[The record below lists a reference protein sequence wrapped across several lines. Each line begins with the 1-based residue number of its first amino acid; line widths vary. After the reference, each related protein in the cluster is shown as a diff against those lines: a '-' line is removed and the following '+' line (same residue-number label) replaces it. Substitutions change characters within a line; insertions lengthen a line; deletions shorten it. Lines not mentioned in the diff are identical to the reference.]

1 MIILNKEQIKQ
12 KIKRMAMEIYENHAN
27 ENEII
32 LAGINTKGLALAKLL
47 KQDIENLSPLK
58 SIISHIELNP
68 AQPSKNGVKIDLSH
82 SSLNAK
88 TIIIVDDVSNT
99 GRTLF
104 YAFGVLMDA
113 LPKVVET
120 AVLIE
125 RTHKCFPVDVR
136 FVGLRLATTLKEHI
150 DVNLGS
156 EKNWSAQLD

>member
-27 ENEII
+27 ETEII

-47 KQDIENLSPLK
+47 KKEIEMLCPLQC
-58 SIISHIELNP
+58 ILSHIELNP
-68 AQPSKNGVKIDLSH
+68 AQPSTNDVKIDVSH
-82 SSLNAK
+82 SFLNNK

-150 DVNLGS
+150 NVNLTT
-156 EKNWSAQLD
+156 EKNWAVQLD

>member
-1 MIILNKEQIKQ
+1 
-12 KIKRMAMEIYENHAN
+12 MAMEIYENHAD
-27 ENEII
+27 ESEII

-47 KQDIENLSPLK
+47 KKEIEALSPLK
-58 SIISHIELNP
+58 TVLSHIQLDP
-68 AQPSKNGVKIDLSH
+68 AHPSKEDVKIDLSH
-82 SSLNAK
+82 SLLNHK

-120 AVLIE
+120 TVLIE

-150 DVNLGS
+150 NVNLS
-156 EKNWSAQLD
+156 TDKNWIVELD